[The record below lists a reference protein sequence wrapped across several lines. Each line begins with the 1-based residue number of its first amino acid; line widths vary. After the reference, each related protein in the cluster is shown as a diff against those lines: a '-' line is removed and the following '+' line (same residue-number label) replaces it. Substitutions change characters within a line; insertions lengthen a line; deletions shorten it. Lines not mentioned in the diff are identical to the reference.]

1 MKRYVI
7 IRLLWLIPLWL
18 GISLL
23 AFLLSNLAPGDP
35 ATVIAHRLSDAPP
48 SEEQIASLRR
58 EYHLDDALPVRYARW
73 LRSAALGDLGISY
86 RTKQPVLKE
95 LATHF
100 PATLQIACAALV
112 IALVIALPLG
122 VLAAVR
128 RGSWIDHAARG
139 GALLGASLPSYW
151 LAYLLILV
159 FAVALGWLPVAGRDG
174 PAAMILPALTLGLGT
189 AATLA
194 RLTRSSLLEV
204 LDEDFVRTAR
214 SKGLSETAVLCRHA
228 LKPALLPVL
237 TVTGIA
243 FGHLLGGAVIVEA
256 IYAWPGVGS
265 LLINS
270 IYDRDYPMIQGFVL
284 FMGAVFILLSAA
296 VDLAYAWIDPRIR
309 YAKERRIS
317 R

>member
-1 MKRYVI
+1 MKCYVL
-7 IRLLWLIPLWL
+7 IRLLSLIPLWL
-18 GISLL
+18 GISML

-48 SEEQIASLRR
+48 SEEQIATIRR

-73 LRSAALGDLGISY
+73 LGSAARGDLGISY
-86 RTKQPVLKE
+86 RTKEPVLKE

-112 IALVIALPLG
+112 IALAIALPLG
-122 VLAAVR
+122 VFAAVR
-128 RGSWIDHAARG
+128 RGSWIDHAARA

-151 LAYLLILV
+151 LAYLLILL
-159 FAVALGWLPVAGRDG
+159 FALALGWLPVAGRDG
-174 PAAMILPALTLGLGT
+174 PGALILPALTLGLGT

-204 LDEDFVRTAR
+204 LGEDFVRTAR
-214 SKGLSETAVLCRHA
+214 SKGLSETAVLCRHS

-256 IYAWPGVGS
+256 IYAWPGVGN

-284 FMGAVFILLSAA
+284 FMGTVFTLISAA
-296 VDLAYAWIDPRIR
+296 VDLSYAWIDPRIR
-309 YAKERRIS
+309 YAKKRPIGR
-317 R
+317 

>member
-7 IRLLWLIPLWL
+7 TRLLSLVPLWL
-18 GISLL
+18 GISML
-23 AFLLSNLAPGDP
+23 AFLLSNLAPGDA

-48 SEEQIASLRR
+48 TEEQVATIRR
-58 EYHLDDALPVRYARW
+58 EYYLDDPLPIRYARW
-73 LRSAALGDLGISY
+73 LGSAVQGDLGNSY
-86 RTKQPVLKE
+86 RTKEPVLRE

-112 IALVIALPLG
+112 IALVVGLPLG
-122 VLAAVR
+122 VLAAMR
-128 RGSWIDHAARG
+128 AGSWIDHLARVS
-139 GALLGASLPSYW
+139 ALLGASLPSYW
-151 LAYLLILV
+151 LAYLLILL
-159 FAVALGWLPVAGRDG
+159 FALALGWLPVAGREG
-174 PAAMILPALTLGLGT
+174 SGAMILPALTLGLGT

-204 LDEDFVRTAR
+204 IGEDFVRTAR
-214 SKGLSETAVLCRHA
+214 AKGLSETAVFWRHS

-243 FGHLLGGAVIVEA
+243 LGHLLGGAVIVEA
-256 IYAWPGVGS
+256 IYAWPGVGN

-284 FMGAVFILLSAA
+284 FMGAVFTLLSAA
-296 VDLAYAWIDPRIR
+296 VDLSYAWIDPRIR
-309 YAKERRIS
+309 YAKKRPIVQ
-317 R
+317 